1 MRVKLNQF
9 QHSSYMSKGEK
20 EGQEDLPVTL
30 NKQPTTQVFRP
41 VSSES
46 SIDAELLWNR
56 VGTFC
61 ADATKICDFH

>member
-1 MRVKLNQF
+1 
-9 QHSSYMSKGEK
+9 MSKGEK
-20 EGQEDLPVTL
+20 KGQEDLPVML
-30 NKQPTTQVFRP
+30 NKQTTTQVFRP

-61 ADATKICDFH
+61 TDATKICDFH